1 MFNSKK
7 IKNVICLLT
16 LFLLILSIKSVAV
29 VSPTKDFFVNDYAG
43 VLTEETENYI
53 IQTNIELQQKTGAQI
68 VVVTVE
74 SLEGMDIEEYSMQ
87 LARNFQIGNAEK
99 NNGVL
104 MLCSIE
110 DRKFRIEVGY
120 ELEGK
125 LTDGRT
131 GIIQDEYI
139 RPYLRKNDYDSGIIN
154 CFNEILQDVA
164 EEYNI
169 TISSV
174 EFKDNETEYSDEFE
188 NINVISLFIM
198 IFISILKYKKL
209 SIRITKS
216 KIIYLCILAIIGG
229 IFTKSITETSML
241 LMVNIIIYGI
251 ICLFKARIDS
261 FGDYSGDGG
270 FFQGGDS
277 SGDGGYSGGG
287 GSFRWWRKHKR
298 FLENIIFKETKVERN
313 ELRWNIWIRT
323 NSCIEHGLVQR
334 NKINIIKKCMMEDLI
349 GWYSF

>member
-7 IKNVICLLT
+7 IKKVICLMIV
-16 LFLLILSIKSVAV
+16 FLLILSIKSLAV
-29 VSPTKDFFVNDYAG
+29 VPPTKDFFVNDYAG
-43 VLTEETENYI
+43 VLTEETKNYI
-53 IQTNIELQQKTGAQI
+53 MQTNIELQEKTGAQI
-68 VVVTVE
+68 VVVTIE

-87 LARNFQIGNAEK
+87 LARNFQIGNAEE

-110 DRKFRIEVGY
+110 DRNFRIEVGY

-131 GIIQDEYI
+131 GIILDEYI
-139 RPYLRKNDYDSGIIN
+139 IPYLREDDYNSGIIN
-154 CFNEILQDVA
+154 GFNEILQDVA

-174 EFKDNETEYSDEFE
+174 EFKDNDNEYSDEYE
-188 NINVISLFIM
+188 NISVISLFIM
-198 IFISILKYKKL
+198 TFISILRYKKL
-209 SIRITKS
+209 SIKVTKF

-251 ICLFKARIDS
+251 ICIFKLNIDGFDS
-261 FGDYSGDGG
+261 WEDGG

-287 GSFRWWRKHKR
+287 GSFRWRRKYKR
-298 FLENIIFKETKVERN
+298 FLE
-313 ELRWNIWIRT
+313 
-323 NSCIEHGLVQR
+323 
-334 NKINIIKKCMMEDLI
+334 KIQVR
-349 GWYSF
+349 G